1 MASVLRYDRIV
12 SGERIPALLLF
23 VLSAV
28 MLQRFGPPA
37 WKSWR
42 IYAGTGQRRQ
52 KDATTRAPLT
62 PPDVA
67 DREALLAPLGYRR
80 LGVTSL
86 DLPVGER
93 FAWIDAAE
101 DGDSYAII
109 VPERGPLALTGI
121 YSAWRDGMWLG
132 TMHPRG
138 EATDRPHLQVRAV
151 TTTLA
156 DAVAAHRQAVERLR
170 EVHGD
175 PRPVRRMADMLA
187 LDADYRARFGGS
199 RLRPMI
205 RRILTPAILAFGMLV
220 ASIAAFLAAPR

>member
-1 MASVLRYDRIV
+1 MPA
-12 SGERIPALLLF
+12 ERILALLLLF
-23 VLSAV
+23 LAAL
-28 MLQRFGPPA
+28 MLARFGRPA
-37 WKSWR
+37 LKGWK
-42 IYAGTGQRRQ
+42 IYSGTGTRRQ
-52 KDATTRAPLT
+52 KDATARQPFA

-86 DLPVGER
+86 ELPGGER

-109 VPERGPLALTGI
+109 VPERGPIGLTGI

-138 EATDRPHLQVRAV
+138 EAADRPTLQMRSVS
-151 TTTLA
+151 TTLA
-156 DAVAAHRQAVERLR
+156 DAVAGHREALARLR

-175 PRPVRRMADMLA
+175 PRQIRTMADMLA
-187 LDADYRARFGGS
+187 LDADYRVRFGGS
-199 RLRPMI
+199 RLRPLTM
-205 RRILTPAILAFGMLV
+205 RILTPAILALAM
-220 ASIAAFLAAPR
+220 LAAAVALLIVGPR